1 MALSLDELRAKLK
14 QEQEN
19 QEKIKNGE
27 GYSNSEPDSFL
38 AFWNIPLGKPL
49 NLRFLPD
56 ADPNNAFFWRDHETI
71 NLTFSGIKG
80 KHNNE
85 VTVKVPCSEMWD
97 DKSCPITN
105 ELRTW
110 YKSGDDNIKK
120 LASKYWKKRKHLLQC
135 MIGPDSVAV
144 EKDNPP
150 ENPVRRVLVTSDLLV
165 KIKSIIM
172 NPQCP
177 ALPTDYERGRDF
189 TVIKGK
195 NNGGFFT
202 YDESYWSM
210 IERPLNE
217 AERAALNHHGL
228 FDLSTF
234 MPTKPT
240 DEDKNIMFEMFR
252 ASLNGEQYDP
262 ERWAAYYRPE
272 GVSKPTTSVH
282 TGSVVAPVAQQAPI
296 VTQPLVQAGN
306 SPAVTLGQPT
316 TPASS
321 LIASLQQAAPVA
333 QQAPTVMPSVE
344 TTPTVTQ
351 PSQPAAPVQQLDA
364 NALLARLRGNQG

>member
-38 AFWNIPLGKPL
+38 AFWNIPLGKAL

-228 FDLSTF
+228 FDLGTF

-240 DEDKNIMFEMFR
+240 DEDKDIMFDMFR

-282 TGSVVAPVAQQAPI
+282 TASIVAHAQV
-296 VTQPLVQAGN
+296 VTQPSLVQVGN
-306 SPAVTLGQPT
+306 PPVVTMENHN
-316 TPASS
+316 PASA
-321 LIASLQQAAPVA
+321 LVASLQQAPVA
-333 QQAPTVMPSVE
+333 QQAPTVMPAVE
-344 TTPTVTQ
+344 TPSAPVTTVQQ
-351 PSQPAAPVQQLDA
+351 PAAAPVQQLDA
-364 NALLARLRGNQG
+364 NALLARLRSGQGQ